1 MIATIGNGTCAGRTR
16 NGRTGNGRFAVGNP
30 GGPGRPR
37 RATERQYLAVLA
49 DAVTLETWEAI
60 CLRAVADAKKGDA
73 KARDWIS
80 KYLVGAPGDQW
91 SLSAIAQLEECER
104 AREEARA

>member
-1 MIATIGNGTCAGRTR
+1 MHSAPVNGTCDGRTS
-16 NGRTGNGRFAVGNP
+16 NGRFAVGNP

-37 RATERQYLAVLA
+37 RAIELDYLAVLA
-49 DAVTLETWEAI
+49 EVVPLATWRAI

-73 KARDWIS
+73 KAREWIA
-80 KYLVGAPGDQW
+80 KYLLGAPGEQW
-91 SLSAIAQLEECER
+91 SLAGIAQLEECER